1 MRIEIIFLLDLYH
14 TEFLP
19 NIIKSPADTEPC
31 WNGRGMRGEGGGG
44 GRNPLCKLH
53 SYGQYHRV
61 WFFSHFALKMCR
73 DFIDFRLKC

>member
-31 WNGRGMRGEGGGG
+31 WNGRGMRGEGGGEEEV
-44 GRNPLCKLH
+44 LYV
-53 SYGQYHRV
+53 S
-61 WFFSHFALKMCR
+61 
-73 DFIDFRLKC
+73 FIWSVPPGVVFQPFCPENV